1 MIRRRLTVALVAA
14 TSTTLALVTP
24 VQAQDDAGSSLDAV
38 STVSSLSSTDST
50 DSTAPED
57 NESEEDPAEMP
68 EWAKSLELSDDAALA
83 FEIIKAVMSVGL
95 AITQGAVIALPLI
108 PGGVDQLRNF
118 LAQFGIQA

>member
-1 MIRRRLTVALVAA
+1 MIRRRLAVALVAA

-24 VQAQDDAGSSLDAV
+24 VQADDTGGSLDAV

-50 DSTAPED
+50 APEVD
-57 NESEEDPAEMP
+57 EPVEDPVEMP

-83 FEIIKAVMSVGL
+83 FEIVKAVMAVGL
-95 AITQGAVIALPLI
+95 AVTQGAVIVLPFI

-118 LAQFGIQA
+118 LAQFGIQG

>member
-1 MIRRRLTVALVAA
+1 VIRRRLAVALVAA

-24 VQAQDDAGSSLDAV
+24 VQAQDDTGSSLDAV

-50 DSTAPED
+50 APEVD
-57 NESEEDPAEMP
+57 EQEGAPVEMP

-83 FEIIKAVMSVGL
+83 FEIVKAVMAVGL
-95 AITQGAVIALPLI
+95 AVTQGAVIVLPFI

-118 LAQFGIQA
+118 LAQFGIQG

>member
-1 MIRRRLTVALVAA
+1 MIRRRLAVALVAA

-24 VQAQDDAGSSLDAV
+24 VQAQEDTGNSLDAV

-50 DSTAPED
+50 APEVD
-57 NESEEDPAEMP
+57 EPVEDPVEMP

-83 FEIIKAVMSVGL
+83 FEIVKAVMAVGL
-95 AITQGAVIALPLI
+95 AITQGAVIVLPFI

-118 LAQFGIQA
+118 LAQFGIQG

>member
-1 MIRRRLTVALVAA
+1 MIRRRLAVALVAA

-24 VQAQDDAGSSLDAV
+24 VQAQDETGSSLDAV

-50 DSTAPED
+50 APEVD
-57 NESEEDPAEMP
+57 EPEEDPVEMP

-83 FEIIKAVMSVGL
+83 FEIVKAVMAVGL
-95 AITQGAVIALPLI
+95 AVTQGAVIVLPFI

-118 LAQFGIQA
+118 LAQFGIQG

>member
-1 MIRRRLTVALVAA
+1 MIRRRLAVALVAA

-24 VQAQDDAGSSLDAV
+24 VQAQDDTGSSLDAV

-50 DSTAPED
+50 APEVD
-57 NESEEDPAEMP
+57 EQEGAPVEMP

-83 FEIIKAVMSVGL
+83 FEIVKAVMAVGL
-95 AITQGAVIALPLI
+95 AVTQGAVIVLPFI

-118 LAQFGIQA
+118 LAQFGIQG

>member
-1 MIRRRLTVALVAA
+1 MIRRRLAVALVAA

-24 VQAQDDAGSSLDAV
+24 VQAQDDTGSSLDAV

-50 DSTAPED
+50 APEVD
-57 NESEEDPAEMP
+57 EPVEDPVEMP

-83 FEIIKAVMSVGL
+83 FEIVKAVMAVGL
-95 AITQGAVIALPLI
+95 AVTQGAVIVLPFI

-118 LAQFGIQA
+118 LAQFGIQG

>member
-1 MIRRRLTVALVAA
+1 MIRRRLAVALVAA

-24 VQAQDDAGSSLDAV
+24 VQAQEDTGNSLDAV

-50 DSTAPED
+50 APEVD
-57 NESEEDPAEMP
+57 EPVEDPVTMP

-83 FEIIKAVMSVGL
+83 FEIVKAVMAVGL
-95 AITQGAVIALPLI
+95 AITQGAVIVLPFI

-118 LAQFGIQA
+118 LAQFGIQG